1 MKSRFVILSL
11 MLASILPLHAEK
23 VTFDTK
29 YTVEFPEGWRKS
41 ANPRKDAL
49 VYRETNAGDASF
61 AVAKLPLPKNAKA
74 DLKATLKSM
83 IEGFKK
89 GMEVLE
95 EPKITEGGVD
105 GKKALFARVFVK
117 TGEHKLGFFLV
128 AVDATDRVFIMQA
141 TLPAA
146 ASDKSRGDCM
156 KVIQSFKETR

>member
-1 MKSRFVILSL
+1 MRSRFVLLSL
-11 MLASILPLHAEK
+11 LLACIAPVSAEK
-23 VTFDTK
+23 VTFDAK
-29 YTVEFPEGWRKS
+29 YSVEFPEGWKKS

-49 VYRETNAGDASF
+49 VYRETETGDASF

-89 GMEVLE
+89 GMEILE

-105 GKKALFARVFVK
+105 GKKALFARIFVK
-117 TGEHKLGFFLV
+117 AGEHKMGFFLV

-146 ASDKSRGDCM
+146 ASDKSRADCM

>member
-1 MKSRFVILSL
+1 MKLRFIFLSL
-11 MLASILPLHAEK
+11 LLASILPLHAEK
-23 VTFDTK
+23 VTFDAK
-29 YTVEFPEGWRKS
+29 YSVEFPKGWKES

-49 VYRETNAGDASF
+49 VYRETETGDASF

-89 GMEVLE
+89 GMKVLE
-95 EPKITEGGVD
+95 EPKITEGSID
-105 GKKALFARVFVK
+105 GKKAQFARVFVK
-117 TGEHKLGFFLV
+117 AGEHKLGFFLV

-146 ASDKSRGDCM
+146 ASDKSRADCM